1 MFILRHLVHAA
12 KQITLKGCSS
22 HLHTAFIDLKQA
34 CDTIQTTPFGL
45 LVISGFPLTLL
56 MLSNIC
62 TDGDEYV
69 LIDGAKTTST
79 GNSAVPLR
87 DVKRGCPLSP
97 ILFSLF
103 INDVDDE
110 FGVAL
115 WVLLQAL
122 RGSG

>member
-1 MFILRHLVHAA
+1 MFNLRHLVQTA
-12 KQITLKGCSS
+12 KQIKPKGCS

-79 GNSAVPLR
+79 GNSTVPLE
-87 DVKRGCPLSP
+87 V
-97 ILFSLF
+97 
-103 INDVDDE
+103 
-110 FGVAL
+110 
-115 WVLLQAL
+115 
-122 RGSG
+122 

>member
-1 MFILRHLVHAA
+1 
-12 KQITLKGCSS
+12 
-22 HLHTAFIDLKQA
+22 
-34 CDTIQTTPFGL
+34 
-45 LVISGFPLTLL
+45 
-56 MLSNIC
+56 
-62 TDGDEYV
+62 